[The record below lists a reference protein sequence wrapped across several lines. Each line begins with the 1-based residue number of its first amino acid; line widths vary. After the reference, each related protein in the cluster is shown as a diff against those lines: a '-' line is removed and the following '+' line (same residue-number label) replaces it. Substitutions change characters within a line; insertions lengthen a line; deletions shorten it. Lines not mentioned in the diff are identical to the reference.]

1 MTPQEGLDLLQEAGN
16 LASNK
21 DFESEELKDDL
32 LNISQ
37 EYVDLE
43 EELTNHLLLGD
54 ELYATYTQ
62 EEKEKQEIWADLTTS
77 LEVME
82 YKDQLEII
90 KKIQNEAAKIFNA
103 KLTGAK
109 SSEQLHVLF
118 QDLNPD
124 EKRALKTA
132 KILELILSNRQKSQM
147 KS

>member
-1 MTPQEGLDLLQEAGN
+1 MTPQQGLDLLQEAGN
-16 LASNK
+16 LASDK
-21 DFESEELKDDL
+21 GFESEELKDDL

-54 ELYATYTQ
+54 ELYTTYKQ
-62 EEKEKQEIWADLTTS
+62 EEKEKQEIWADLTTK
-77 LEVME
+77 LEVLE

-90 KKIQNEAAKIFNA
+90 KKIQNDAAKIFKE

-109 SSEQLHVLF
+109 SSEELHVLF
-118 QDLNPD
+118 QGLNSN
-124 EKRALKTA
+124 EKRAMKTA
-132 KILELILSNRQKSQM
+132 KILELILTNRQKSQM